1 MSVLLALLVV
11 ISFSVLLER
20 MRVIGR
26 AREAKTIVADCLD
39 VLRDR
44 QLTDRAKERAL
55 QGTAIRLF
63 QLSGRMVGLSLVALL
78 IPLGVVFVLD
88 YLSMASLSDVMVI
101 LQRWDFLLASALLG
115 VICYHASRVIVRA

>member
-1 MSVLLALLVV
+1 
-11 ISFSVLLER
+11 
-20 MRVIGR
+20 
-26 AREAKTIVADCLD
+26 
-39 VLRDR
+39 
-44 QLTDRAKERAL
+44 
-55 QGTAIRLF
+55 
-63 QLSGRMVGLSLVALL
+63 MVGLSLVALL